1 MIKPKTAN
9 VKPFQGILT
18 AQIIF
23 LPRTKARPKEIL
35 PDVRIFDLFV
45 GNTQAFTGVTRGRK
59 PLFARSSVSSDSS

>member
-45 GNTQAFTGVTRGRK
+45 RDTQAFTGVTRGRK
-59 PLFARSSVSSDSS
+59 PLFARSAVSSDSS